1 MAHPVL
7 EEEDVEFTV
16 DEVQV
21 LHEQAKDAA
30 TKERSKQLLENR
42 KKNGIFVGV
51 HNGIIT
57 PLLPTWKYPQKMTLQ
72 QMISLWLVGIK
83 SDYVPPF
90 RFISPKHVR
99 HFDKNARR
107 YHDMS
112 ACMKLIKK
120 SAIRNGIWRP
130 QNFSGEF
137 WNGATLNKL
146 WDGIS
151 GEILPH
157 LRTVTKRKGKPDA

>member
-1 MAHPVL
+1 MSCAVVLLMAHPVL

-57 PLLPTWKYPQKMTLQ
+57 PLLPTWKYPQKMTL
-72 QMISLWLVGIK
+72 
-83 SDYVPPF
+83 
-90 RFISPKHVR
+90 
-99 HFDKNARR
+99 
-107 YHDMS
+107 
-112 ACMKLIKK
+112 
-120 SAIRNGIWRP
+120 
-130 QNFSGEF
+130 
-137 WNGATLNKL
+137 
-146 WDGIS
+146 
-151 GEILPH
+151 
-157 LRTVTKRKGKPDA
+157 